1 MEAERAV
8 LQCGDCETLLKSAE
22 EAQQHAKN
30 TCHTNFRE
38 SNEAILTLVCTVC
51 RKTCTCKTESDYHTK
66 RTGHAEFQDRTEE
79 AAEEEARRV
88 LVKYCQKLAEAI
100 KKYANYFLKRGMQF
114 LEPFGGLFGLKEIA
128 EFLKAIGE
136 IFIALNKDILAFFNC
151 KKIEA
156 LKMDTMRLSSLPVS
170 PATKAE
176 QMSECLWTI
185 KQNHMDDEAKVKTA
199 FNTLLT
205 FAKNVATNP
214 DEEKYR
220 KIRLSNALFQDRV
233 GKLQGGI
240 EFLELCGFERIEGG
254 EFLYLQREKVD
265 MDVLYSAG
273 NELNNAIMYDSYI
286 S

>member
-1 MEAERAV
+1 MS
-8 LQCGDCETLLKSAE
+8 LDN
-22 EAQQHAKN
+22 KN
-30 TCHTNFRE
+30 TNPLNNPAFKLLHKAYGNFWFFDF
-38 SNEAILTLVCTVC
+38 V
-51 RKTCTCKTESDYHTK
+51 KESDYHAK

-79 AAEEEARRV
+79 AAEEEARSV

-100 KKYANYFLKRGMQF
+100 KHKYANYFLKRGMQF
-114 LEPFGGLFGLKEIA
+114 LEPVGGLFGLKEIA

-136 IFIALNKDILAFFNC
+136 IFIALNTD
-151 KKIEA
+151 
-156 LKMDTMRLSSLPVS
+156 SSLPVS

-176 QMSECLWTI
+176 QMSEYLRTI
-185 KQNHMDDEAKVKTA
+185 KQNHMDDEAKFKTA

>member
-1 MEAERAV
+1 MAAKRAV
-8 LQCGDCETLLKSAE
+8 LQCGDCETLLKSVE
-22 EAQQHAKN
+22 EAQQHVNN

-38 SNEAILTLVCTVC
+38 SNEAILNLVCTLC

-66 RTGHAEFQDRTEE
+66 RTGHTEFQDRT
-79 AAEEEARRV
+79 AEVEGEEARRSRRRIQEYMQ
-88 LVKYCQKLAEAI
+88 LKLEEII
-100 KKYANYFLKRGMQF
+100 K
-114 LEPFGGLFGLKEIA
+114 
-128 EFLKAIGE
+128 
-136 IFIALNKDILAFFNC
+136 
-151 KKIEA
+151 
-156 LKMDTMRLSSLPVS
+156 SSLPDG

-185 KQNHMDDEAKVKTA
+185 KQNHMDAEAKVKTA

-240 EFLELCGFERIEGG
+240 EFLELCGFERMEGG

-265 MDVLYSAG
+265 MDVLYSAR

-286 S
+286 R